1 MRALREKWGELNT
14 GHKIAVVTLLFT
26 ALSAVAAVLGLWVN
40 AAFLGATAPE
50 DSLVVVVE
58 PSRFRVPSGYKDA
71 RMERCDQIR
80 AAVES
85 ALARNVE
92 GPLLEAIALVIDQR
106 CKEQEIVP
114 IGSGFTYEISMWN
127 EGKRMVEDVSV
138 RITGV
143 FVAEWRRSTDSGK
156 SRIVVPPD
164 APWSNVT
171 IDVGNLR
178 PSERAYIT
186 AWVIGEDYVRK
197 DDVAVFQAGGRSS
210 IVWREPKILR

>member
-1 MRALREKWGELNT
+1 M
-14 GHKIAVVTLLFT
+14 
-26 ALSAVAAVLGLWVN
+26 
-40 AAFLGATAPE
+40 
-50 DSLVVVVE
+50 
-58 PSRFRVPSGYKDA
+58 
-71 RMERCDQIR
+71 
-80 AAVES
+80 
-85 ALARNVE
+85 
-92 GPLLEAIALVIDQR
+92 
-106 CKEQEIVP
+106 P